1 MEWDEQSLGEGDSPP
16 EATPTQGCTVR
27 YLISI
32 WGEGGRGRGVQWALQ
47 LPRRRGTLYLGTDGV
62 SRWGCVVGSLEMCR
76 GTVGVRRG
84 K

>member
-1 MEWDEQSLGEGDSPP
+1 MYFTCMEWDEQSLGS
-16 EATPTQGCTVR
+16 TPRLLTTVQ
-27 YLISI
+27 YLCV
-32 WGEGGRGRGVQWALQ
+32 GGRGSGRGAQWALQ

-62 SRWGCVVGSLEMCR
+62 SRWGCVVGSLEVRR

>member
-1 MEWDEQSLGEGDSPP
+1 MYFTALRAWNGTSNLSGARLPGYSQLYSVSL
-16 EATPTQGCTVR
+16 
-27 YLISI
+27 
-32 WGEGGRGRGVQWALQ
+32 GGRGSGRGAQWALQ

-62 SRWGCVVGSLEMCR
+62 SRWGCVVGSLEVRR

>member
-16 EATPTQGCTVR
+16 GYTYTGVYSTVP
-27 YLISI
+27 YLYL
-32 WGEGGRGRGVQWALQ
+32 GGRGRGVQWALQ

-62 SRWGCVVGSLEMCR
+62 SRWGCVVGSLEVCH